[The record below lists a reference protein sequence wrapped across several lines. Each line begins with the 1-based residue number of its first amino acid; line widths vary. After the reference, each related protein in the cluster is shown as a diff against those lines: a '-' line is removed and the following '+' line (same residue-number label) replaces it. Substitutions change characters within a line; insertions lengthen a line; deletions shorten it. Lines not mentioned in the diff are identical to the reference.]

1 MSLKLKNTE
10 KYLKAYSK
18 KLFDYTVVEIAR
30 KDRTRNYQSGAI
42 TSSISASGDLQRS
55 LRFHQSKKNYITSFN
70 IIGNEYGE
78 FVDEGTRR
86 SNPPVSKLIDWLQTK
101 NTVLTDKKGNT
112 INLYDLKK
120 VKRIAYA
127 IKKSLNRKGIKRT
140 NYLTDIVKKEFR
152 KLNNI
157 HNPVVKD
164 IMSDLD
170 NILKN
175 AGYEKKGNE
184 TFTIETKVI

>member
-10 KYLKAYSK
+10 KYLRAYSK
-18 KLFDYTVVEIAR
+18 KLFDYTIVEIAR

-42 TSSISASGDLQRS
+42 TSSISASGDLQSS
-55 LRFHQSKKNYITSFN
+55 LKLHESKKNAIISFN

-78 FVDEGTRR
+78 FVDEGTKR

-101 NTVLTDKKGNT
+101 NSVLTDKKGNT
-112 INLYDLKK
+112 INLSDLKK

-127 IKKSLNRKGIKRT
+127 IKKSLNRKGIQRT
-140 NYLTDIVKKEFR
+140 GFLTDLVKKEFNQ
-152 KLNNI
+152 LNNI

-164 IMSDLD
+164 IMNDLD
-170 NILKN
+170 RILKN
-175 AGYEKKGNE
+175 AGYKKKGNE
-184 TFTIETKVI
+184 IFTIETKVI